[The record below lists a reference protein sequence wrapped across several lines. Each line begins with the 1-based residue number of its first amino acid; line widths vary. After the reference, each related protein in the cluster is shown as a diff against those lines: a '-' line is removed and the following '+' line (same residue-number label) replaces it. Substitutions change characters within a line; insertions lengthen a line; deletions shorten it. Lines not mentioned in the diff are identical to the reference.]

1 MTETIDIEHFK
12 NQLRVIRN
20 DLLKETDWTQFADV
34 SMTEEKRS
42 EWATY
47 RQALR
52 DLMTQEIDY
61 ESMWNGNFMDW
72 SQVNWPRKPE

>member
-12 NQLRVIRN
+12 MQLRLMRN
-20 DLLKETDWTQFADV
+20 DLLNATDWTQFADV
-34 SMTEEKRS
+34 PMTEEKRS

-61 ESMWNGNFMDW
+61 NAVWNGNFMDW
-72 SQVNWPRKPE
+72 SQVNWPEKPE